1 MANQQVLVTEENLT
15 EFAEKFV
22 ASGLGGSGGGS
33 KNLEEWFGVSDEMQ
47 TLAATPREIINECK
61 DIFATVFPD
70 ITMPNEVTVD
80 GLVYMGEFPS
90 IEK

>member
-1 MANQQVLVTEENLT
+1 MDQQVLVTEENLT

-22 ASGLGGSGGGS
+22 QSGLGGGGGS

-61 DIFATVFPD
+61 DIFAVFFPD
-70 ITMPNEVTVD
+70 ITMPNEVMVD

>member
-1 MANQQVLVTEENLT
+1 MNQQVLVTKENLT
-15 EFAEKFV
+15 EFAQDLI
-22 ASGLGGSGGGS
+22 ASGLGGGGGS